1 MKYLILGTL
10 TVLTTSLC
18 LTATIA
24 RSDMNSNSPSTPV
37 NPPAQVPS
45 KPIVTAPPV
54 MLNNLELAIYNRVN
68 QYRQTLDLPP
78 LEIDPIISVQ
88 AKIHSQE
95 MAQTGNLSHDGFKE
109 RVESFARVIPY
120 RNAGENV
127 ATCLG
132 FSSPDEVVMKGW
144 IESEGHHRNMIG
156 RYDLTGIG
164 VVRNAKGEYYFTQ
177 IFVRQRSK

>member
-1 MKYLILGTL
+1 MKYLLLGTL

-24 RSDMNSNSPSTPV
+24 RSDMNNNSPST
-37 NPPAQVPS
+37 PAQVPS
-45 KPIVTAPPV
+45 KPVATAPPV
-54 MLNNLELAIYNRVN
+54 MLNSIELAIYNRVN

-95 MAQTGNLSHDGFKE
+95 MAKTGNLSHDGFQG

-120 RNAGENV
+120 RNAGENI
-127 ATCLG
+127 ATCIG
-132 FSSPDEVVMKGW
+132 FARPDEVVVQGW

-164 VVRNAKGEYYFTQ
+164 VVQNNKGEYYFTQ